1 MVHCPIAAVM
11 IHVGSI
17 GAGLDWYQ
25 RAFPDAARS
34 TLKVSGFEVLTIS
47 GVQIEIVL
55 SDEKVASGPGGAVV
69 YWHVPK
75 LSEALAH
82 MEKIGATLY
91 RGPLEDLVEDW
102 GPEFIERIELM
113 SRQSP
118 PFRHLLGGV
127 WKSSTNEV
135 WIRIE
140 QARGKSW

>member
-91 RGPLEDLVEDW
+91 RGPLEIEDGFSICQVQDPW
-102 GPEFIERIELM
+102 GNCIGLRGQTMP
-113 SRQSP
+113 
-118 PFRHLLGGV
+118 
-127 WKSSTNEV
+127 TN
-135 WIRIE
+135 
-140 QARGKSW
+140 G